1 MAADSR
7 RLSIL
12 AAREI
17 EDLYGLPRLTEADR
31 LLYFDLSPAE
41 HKAVDGLHTASAAV
55 HLVVQLGYFKAK
67 RPSFRNNSLPSWT
80 SLFVVVVVVVVA
92 ERNSSATARSGFRP
106 GHSFWAFLPWPG

>member
-31 LLYFDLSPAE
+31 LLYFDL
-41 HKAVDGLHTASAAV
+41 VD
-55 HLVVQLGYFKAK
+55 
-67 RPSFRNNSLPSWT
+67 
-80 SLFVVVVVVVVA
+80 
-92 ERNSSATARSGFRP
+92 
-106 GHSFWAFLPWPG
+106 